1 MWGLHNKPK
10 VVELAGEKEEP
21 CPDVLLLYYRSPT
34 ALCTRAVSGL
44 MQIRMVV
51 VCHRVQGTAKC
62 WVLLVALELDEVDSL
77 CAGIHHFAFSLR
89 FAHQGLICTRCCRNS
104 AVEGRIPRLQHGS
117 ATHDSVRY
125 AVPTRLG
132 YCVTESSEHSAGDVP
147 RIIRCDRAPLLQ
159 RYGIA
164 SGGDSYPAE
173 ARVVKGSRCVR
184 QRRQRIR
191 WGGEAV

>member
-1 MWGLHNKPK
+1 M
-10 VVELAGEKEEP
+10 ELAGEKEEL

-44 MQIRMVV
+44 IQIRTVV

-89 FAHQGLICTRCCRNS
+89 FEHQGLICTWCCRNS
-104 AVEGRIPRLQHGS
+104 TVEGRVPRLQHGS
-117 ATHDSVRY
+117 PTHDSVRY

-147 RIIRCDRAPLLQ
+147 WIIKCDRAPLLQ

-164 SGGDSYPAE
+164 SGGDLYRGGHRLSSGADAIGVGGSGSVGVEKRCEE
-173 ARVVKGSRCVR
+173 A
-184 QRRQRIR
+184 
-191 WGGEAV
+191 